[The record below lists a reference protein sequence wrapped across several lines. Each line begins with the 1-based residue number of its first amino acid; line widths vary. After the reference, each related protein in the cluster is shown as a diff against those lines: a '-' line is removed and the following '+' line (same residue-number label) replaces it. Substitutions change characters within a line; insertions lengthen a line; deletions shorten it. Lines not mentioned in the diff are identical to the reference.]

1 MEYRPQTLY
10 SSGTLKMLEKYFK
23 IWPLMT
29 SRVSQIAFVSR
40 FGAGLFIIGKILRFS
55 FFLIFLVILQTRT
68 RGIEGYTFWQIIFFY
83 ATFNLIDTL
92 PQLLFREAYRFRS
105 YVVSGEFDFFLTKPI
120 SPLFRSL
127 LGGSDI
133 LDLSM
138 LLISAAFIIFAAT
151 NIGGITLFGAFA
163 YLALIINAF
172 IIAMSLHIVVIAI
185 GVLTTEVD
193 NTIMLYRDLTQMGR
207 VPVDIYREPLS
218 WIITFVIPVGI
229 MMTFPAKAL
238 MGLLSWQ
245 FILIAILISGI
256 FLVSSLGFWKFSLK
270 NYSSIST

>member
-1 MEYRPQTLY
+1 M
-10 SSGTLKMLEKYFK
+10 
-23 IWPLMT
+23 MT
-29 SRVSQIAFVSR
+29 IRVSQIAFVSR
-40 FGAGLFIIGKILRFS
+40 FGAVLFILGKLLRFS
-55 FFLIFLVILQTRT
+55 FFLLFLIILQTRT
-68 RGIEGYTFWQIIFFY
+68 RGIESYTLWQIIFFY
-83 ATFNLIDTL
+83 ATFNLVDTL

-138 LLISAAFIIFAAT
+138 LLISVAFIVFAAT
-151 NIGGITLFGAFA
+151 QITGITPLGVFA
-163 YLALIINAF
+163 YLVLIINAF
-172 IIAMSLHIVVIAI
+172 IIAMSLHIIVIAV

-218 WIITFVIPVGI
+218 WIITFVVPVGI
-229 MMTFPAKAL
+229 MMTFPAKAM
-238 MGLLSWQ
+238 MGLLSLQ
-245 FILIAILISGI
+245 FILIAVLASVV
-256 FLVSSLGFWKFSLK
+256 FLTLSLSFWKFSLK
-270 NYSSIST
+270 NYSSVSS

>member
-1 MEYRPQTLY
+1 MFN
-10 SSGTLKMLEKYFK
+10 KYFK
-23 IWPLMT
+23 IWLLMT
-29 SRVSQIAFVSR
+29 FRVSQIAFASR
-40 FGAGLFIIGKILRFS
+40 FGAALFILGKILRFS
-55 FFLIFLVILQTRT
+55 FFLLFLIILQTRT
-68 RGIEGYTFWQIIFFY
+68 KGIEGYTLWQIIFFY

-151 NIGGITLFGAFA
+151 NISGVTLFGVFAF
-163 YLALIINAF
+163 LALIINAF
-172 IIAMSLHIVVIAI
+172 IIAMSFHIIVIAL

-193 NTIMLYRDLTQMGR
+193 NTIMLYRDFTQMGR
-207 VPVDIYREPLS
+207 VPVDIYREPMS
-218 WIITFVIPVGI
+218 WIITFVVPVGI
-229 MMTFPAKAL
+229 MMTFPAKAM
-238 MGLLSWQ
+238 MGLLSFQ
-245 FILIAILISGI
+245 FILISVLISGI
-256 FLVSSLGFWKFSLK
+256 FLVLSLNFWKFALK
-270 NYSSIST
+270 NYSSVSS

>member
-1 MEYRPQTLY
+1 M
-10 SSGTLKMLEKYFK
+10 
-23 IWPLMT
+23 MT
-29 SRVSQIAFVSR
+29 IRVSQIAFISR
-40 FGAGLFIIGKILRFS
+40 FGAVLFILGKLLRFS
-55 FFLIFLVILQTRT
+55 FFLLFLIILQTRT
-68 RGIEGYTFWQIIFFY
+68 RGIEGYTLWQIIFFY
-83 ATFNLIDTL
+83 ATFNLVDTL

-138 LLISAAFIIFAAT
+138 LLVSTAFIIFAAT
-151 NIGGITLFGAFA
+151 NIDGINILGGFA

-172 IIAMSLHIVVIAI
+172 IIAMSLHIIVIAV

-218 WIITFVIPVGI
+218 WIITFVVPVGI

-238 MGLLSWQ
+238 MGLLSLQ
-245 FILIAILISGI
+245 FILIAVLVSGI
-256 FLVSSLGFWKFSLK
+256 FLAASLRFWKFALK
-270 NYSSIST
+270 NYSSVSS

>member
-1 MEYRPQTLY
+1 MTL
-10 SSGTLKMLEKYFK
+10 
-23 IWPLMT
+23 
-29 SRVSQIAFVSR
+29 RVSQIAFLSR
-40 FGAGLFIIGKILRFS
+40 FGAILFIIGKILRFG
-55 FFLIFLVILQTRT
+55 FFLLFLIILQTRT
-68 RGIEGYTFWQIIFFY
+68 KGIEGYNLWQIIFFF

-120 SPLFRSL
+120 SPLFRSI

-138 LLISAAFIIFAAT
+138 LFISTAFIIYAST
-151 NIGGITLFGAFA
+151 NIAGITLFGALA
-163 YLALIINAF
+163 YIALIINAF
-172 IIAMSLHIVVIAI
+172 IIAMSLHIIVIAI

-207 VPVDIYREPLS
+207 VPVDIYREPLN

-238 MGLLSWQ
+238 MGLLSFQ
-245 FILIAILISGI
+245 FILISVLISGTL
-256 FLVSSLGFWKFSLK
+256 LVVSLSFWKFALK
-270 NYSSIST
+270 NYSSVST

>member
-1 MEYRPQTLY
+1 MI
-10 SSGTLKMLEKYFK
+10 KKYFK
-23 IWPLMT
+23 IWLIMT
-29 SRVSQIAFVSR
+29 FRVSQIAFVSR
-40 FGAGLFIIGKILRFS
+40 FGATMFIIGKFLRFA
-55 FFLIFLVILQTRT
+55 FFLLFLVILQTRT
-68 RGIEGYTFWQIIFFY
+68 RGIEGYTLWQIIFFY
-83 ATFNLIDTL
+83 ATFNLVDTL

-138 LLISAAFIIFAAT
+138 LITSLGFIIFSASKLESVTLLSSLSYAFMILVAFLIAT
-151 NIGGITLFGAFA
+151 A
-163 YLALIINAF
+163 
-172 IIAMSLHIVVIAI
+172 LHILVISI

-207 VPVDIYREPLS
+207 IPTDVYRQPLS
-218 WIITFVIPVGI
+218 WLITFAIPVGI

-245 FILIAILISGI
+245 FAFIALSISI
-256 FLVSSLGFWKFSLK
+256 FLLATSLYIWKYSLK